1 MEKQYTLAM
10 IVPGPTDRAFY
21 KRFFKLIADIIG
33 VGYDDLDRADR
44 RKEKDA
50 LLAQIYKPMSQL
62 RETRFKKTSAIL
74 LSNEGAKLAIVI
86 IPSEGDLTGV
96 AAALIGYQMGLSKP
110 SVDIVIVAEDA
121 EDKTPEER
129 LRALRDSLASQE
141 KSLREV
147 WRGNLISKG
156 HYYEEYVLDTG
167 LRLLLVVQGIE
178 EIKEN
183 ISTLKPIKHAIE
195 DYIIYVKGDVIS
207 NVVNSCSFLKQVLGE
222 GRVTHKKLAQLVA
235 IIHCYAD
242 IVEFIYRNILA
253 DDVKKLVAINDALNR
268 IKELTR
274 QLLYT

>member
-33 VGYDDLDRADR
+33 FGYDDLDRAD
-44 RKEKDA
+44 KEEEKGT
-50 LLAQIYKPMSQL
+50 LLAQIYKPMSQP

-74 LSNEGAKLAIVI
+74 LSNEGTKLAIVI
-86 IPSEGDLTGV
+86 IPSEGDPTEI
-96 AAALIGYQMGLSKP
+96 AAAFIGYQMGLSKP

-141 KSLREV
+141 ESLREV
-147 WRGNLISKG
+147 WQRNLISKG

-178 EIKEN
+178 EIKGD
-183 ISTLKPIKHAIE
+183 ISTSKPIKHAIE
-195 DYIIYVKGDVIS
+195 DYIIYVKRDIIS
-207 NVVNSCSFLKQVLGE
+207 NIMNSCSFLKQVLGK
-222 GRVTHKKLAQLVA
+222 GRATHKKLAQLVA

-253 DDVKKLVAINDALNR
+253 DDVKKLVVTNDALNR
-268 IKELTR
+268 IKELTK